1 MTHLNNWL
9 PRFFSRKHFPVQRFS
24 IISTHEFLYLPL
36 TLVIKTLFQ
45 WFFPFILFIFSLAI
59 KFSINKRKQ
68 LKKENSINHWS
79 KIIKCNKIINDFL
92 FFLQRIIHSEYH
104 HQDDYEV
111 VTLIKMLKKNYLVVE
126 YHKFQYQIILK
137 LVF

>member
-9 PRFFSRKHFPVQRFS
+9 PCFCSRKHFPVQRFS

-79 KIIKCNKIINDFL
+79 KIIKFNKIINNFL
-92 FFLQRIIHSEYH
+92 FILQRIIHSEYH